1 MTMGSIEYRLNVADF
16 PLKVQ
21 GDPASWRQLVDPLI
35 LLATVLLFSLSNYAL
50 DFLGIPYDSS
60 SGSIVTKI
68 HPATYTFGLALVLAV
83 LANRNPVGYAVS
95 LLVRCAGST
104 SLLAACLLLWY
115 FISRYKPDQSA
126 SFLIDALMVAAVITM
141 LFYDSGE
148 KLRLYAARCL
158 HMLMVLNCLIAITEG
173 LTSWR
178 LFPFLIEDRVQT
190 WDHRATALLGHPLG
204 GALVTGVYAVILM
217 TVKDVR
223 GLSPRWRLPII
234 LLCMATIPL
243 LGARTSFAVVYG
255 VAAVMGLLFIVK
267 LMRGGA
273 ISVRA
278 LLAILVLA
286 PLGVVAVAAMYQFG
300 YFDNFLA
307 RFTNDSGSAATRIQ
321 LFRLFDNFG
330 LRELLIGFNQD
341 ELETSVR
348 INGLSEG
355 IENAWAGHLLRY
367 GLVFSSVLWL
377 GILSWFI
384 EMLRVGGRGA
394 ILPLF
399 FALLINS
406 TSVGISAKTTMLTM
420 PAVLILALVARTRA
434 IPGRAIPGKV

>member
-1 MTMGSIEYRLNVADF
+1 MADF

-21 GDPASWRQLVDPLI
+21 GDLASWRQLVDPLI
-35 LLATVLLFSLSNYAL
+35 LLATVFLFSLSNYAL

-104 SLLAACLLLWY
+104 SLLAASLLLWY

-141 LFYDSGE
+141 LFCDSGE
-148 KLRLYAARCL
+148 KLRLYTARCL

-234 LLCMATIPL
+234 LLCMATMPL

-255 VAAVMGLLFIVK
+255 VAAVMGLIFILK

-286 PLGVVAVAAMYQFG
+286 PLGVVAVAALYQFG

-434 IPGRAIPGKV
+434 IPGRAIPGRAIPGKV